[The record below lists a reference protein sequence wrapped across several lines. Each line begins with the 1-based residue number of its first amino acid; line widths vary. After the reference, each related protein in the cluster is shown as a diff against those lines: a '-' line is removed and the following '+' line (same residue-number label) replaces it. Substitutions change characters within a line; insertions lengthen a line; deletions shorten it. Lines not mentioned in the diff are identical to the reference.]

1 MKTLFNKQCAIGNW
15 QEDTSRCKTDHTFL
29 LIIYCLL
36 SVMILSSCSVSKSS
50 FSPKKKYSPKQLD
63 KDYAIFR
70 GALEESHPGIYWY
83 TPKNEMDSYFD
94 WGKSQLKDSLNEEDF
109 RKVLSYVISKINCGH
124 TVTRSSTAFVKYRDT
139 STNKIFPLSLKI
151 WPGTSP
157 EDDTATVAANLI
169 RKDTILTRG
178 VVVKKIDQQPI
189 STIIDTLCQ
198 YISSDG
204 HNMTHKFQSLSNRGG
219 FGAAFTSV
227 FGQKENYFIDYLGN
241 DGMEK
246 TATVPSYNPRAD
258 SANRIAISRFAKTS
272 RAERKKQIIGATRNL
287 RIDSTNSV
295 AFMDLGSFG
304 RSLKLK
310 SFFRTSFKDI
320 QHKGTKNLVVDVR
333 GNGGGSVTN
342 STFLTKFIADRKF
355 KVADSLYTNTRNSR
369 YKKYIEGYF
378 FNRLFMLFVTAKK
391 NDGKYHFGYFERH
404 YFKPKKKN
412 HFDGNVYILTG
423 GNSFSATTLFTQTV
437 KPQDN
442 VFVVGEETGGGAY
455 GNTAWLIPDLTLPET
470 GIRFRLPLF
479 RLVIDKNIPKDGRG
493 VQPEVIAVPTTEA
506 IRRGADYKMDKVM
519 ELIKSHQ

>member
-15 QEDTSRCKTDHTFL
+15 QEGTSRRKTDLSFL
-29 LIIYCLL
+29 LIVYCLL

-50 FSPKKKYSPKQLD
+50 FTPSKKYSPEQLN
-63 KDYAIFR
+63 KDYSIFR
-70 GALEESHPGIYWY
+70 GSLEESHPGIYWY
-83 TPKNEMDSYFD
+83 TPKDEMDGYFD
-94 WGKSQLKDSLNEEDF
+94 WGKSQIKDSLNEEDF

-124 TVTRSSTAFVKYRDT
+124 TVTRSSKAFMHYRDT
-139 STNKIFPLSLKI
+139 NNNKIFPLSLKI
-151 WPGTSP
+151 WPGGS
-157 EDDTATVAANLI
+157 DDTATVAANLI
-169 RKDTILTRG
+169 RKDTVLTRG
-178 VVVKKIDQQPI
+178 VVVKKINHQPI
-189 STIIDTLCQ
+189 ATILDTLCQ

-204 HNMTHKFQSLSNRGG
+204 HNMTHKYQSLSNRGG

-227 FGQKENYFIDYLGN
+227 YGQKENYFIDYLSS
-241 DGMEK
+241 DGIEK
-246 TATVPSYNPRAD
+246 TASIPSYNPRAD
-258 SANRIAISRFAKTS
+258 SSNRIAIARFAKTT
-272 RAERKKQIIGATRNL
+272 RAERKKQITRATRNL
-287 RIDSTNSV
+287 RIDSTNKV

-304 RSLKLK
+304 RNLKLK
-310 SFFRTSFKDI
+310 SFFRNSFKEM
-320 QHKGTKNLVVDVR
+320 QRKGTKNLVVDVR

-355 KVADSLYTNTRNSR
+355 KVADSLYANTRNSR

-378 FNRLFMLFVTAKK
+378 FNRIFMLFVTAKRK
-391 NDGKYHFGYFERH
+391 DGKYHFGYFERH
-404 YFKPKKKN
+404 YFNPKKKN

-423 GNSFSATTLFTQTV
+423 GNSFSATTLFTQTI

-493 VQPEVIAVPTTEA
+493 VQPEVVALPTTEA
-506 IRRGADYKMDKVM
+506 IRRGADYKLDKVM
-519 ELIKSHQ
+519 ELIKSRQ